1 MPQLGKQKSRQFN
14 FNNMSNIKKPQ
25 PVTPGFA
32 VFMCVFFFIIFLIF
46 KCSCSQ
52 TDEQVSDNN
61 EQISKITALTAA
73 QEEVKA
79 RLKSPSSADFPWG
92 SDCVTKISDNTYV
105 INSYV
110 DSQNS
115 FGAMLRT
122 NFTCQITLTGN
133 DNYTC
138 DDIQIFEQ

>member
-1 MPQLGKQKSRQFN
+1 MNNSNPKQPAS
-14 FNNMSNIKKPQ
+14 
-25 PVTPGFA
+25 PGA
-32 VFMCVFFFIIFLIF
+32 VVFTIVFFFIIFLVF

-61 EQISKITALTAA
+61 EQNSKITALTAA

-138 DDIQIFEQ
+138 DSVELFEQ

>member
-1 MPQLGKQKSRQFN
+1 MR
-14 FNNMSNIKKPQ
+14 I
-25 PVTPGFA
+25 
-32 VFMCVFFFIIFLIF
+32 FFFIIFLVF

-61 EQISKITALTAA
+61 EQNSKITALTAA

-138 DDIQIFEQ
+138 DSVELFEQ

>member
-1 MPQLGKQKSRQFN
+1 MNNSKPKQPAS
-14 FNNMSNIKKPQ
+14 
-25 PVTPGFA
+25 PGA
-32 VFMCVFFFIIFLIF
+32 VVFTIVFFFIIFLVF

-61 EQISKITALTAA
+61 EQNSKITALTAA

-138 DDIQIFEQ
+138 DDIQLFEQ

>member
-1 MPQLGKQKSRQFN
+1 MNNSKPKQPDS
-14 FNNMSNIKKPQ
+14 
-25 PVTPGFA
+25 PGA
-32 VFMCVFFFIIFLIF
+32 VIFTIAFFFIIFLVF

-61 EQISKITALTAA
+61 EQNSKITALTAA

-138 DDIQIFEQ
+138 DDIQLFEQ

>member
-1 MPQLGKQKSRQFN
+1 
-14 FNNMSNIKKPQ
+14 MSNSYSKQ
-25 PVTPGFA
+25 PVTPGGA
-32 VFMCVFFFIIFLIF
+32 VFVCVVFFIIFLVF

-52 TDEQVSDNN
+52 TDEEVTSNN
-61 EQISKITALTAA
+61 EQNLKITALTAA
-73 QEEVKA
+73 QECVKE

-110 DSQNS
+110 DSQNG

-122 NFTCQITLTGN
+122 NFTCQVTLNGN

-138 DDIQIFEQ
+138 DSVQLFEQ

>member
-1 MPQLGKQKSRQFN
+1 MNNSKTKQPAS
-14 FNNMSNIKKPQ
+14 
-25 PVTPGFA
+25 PGA
-32 VFMCVFFFIIFLIF
+32 VVFTIVFFFIIFLVF

-61 EQISKITALTAA
+61 EQNSKITALTAA

-138 DDIQIFEQ
+138 DSVELFEQ

>member
-1 MPQLGKQKSRQFN
+1 MNNSKPKQPAS
-14 FNNMSNIKKPQ
+14 
-25 PVTPGFA
+25 PGA
-32 VFMCVFFFIIFLIF
+32 VIFTIAFFFIIFLVF

-61 EQISKITALTAA
+61 EQNSKITALTAA

-138 DDIQIFEQ
+138 DSVELFEQ

>member
-1 MPQLGKQKSRQFN
+1 MNNSNQKQPAS
-14 FNNMSNIKKPQ
+14 
-25 PVTPGFA
+25 PGA
-32 VFMCVFFFIIFLIF
+32 VVFTIAFFFIIFLVF

-61 EQISKITALTAA
+61 EQNSKITALTAA

-92 SDCVTKISDNTYV
+92 SDCVTKISDNTYI

-138 DDIQIFEQ
+138 DDIQLFEQ